1 MASARETPDCGV
13 VAVSDS
19 GSFRGSAPGRRDSK
33 AEAWAEGRR
42 LYLDNLKVVLIA
54 AIIALHGVL
63 SYVGSDRLWSYAD
76 VQEVTLNPAIEAA
89 VIVVAGPFA
98 LLMIPLLFLVAGLLT
113 PGSLERKGVGR
124 FARDRLLRLG
134 VPFFVFVLMLQPMLM
149 YALYHPF
156 GAAPGSYWEEFLSD
170 EGELDAGPLWF
181 VGVLLIFS
189 LPYAGW
195 VRWRP
200 PYLGRHETGE
210 ITARHLAL
218 LAAAVALLSFLVRV
232 VYSFGSESGFWD
244 LNLWEWP
251 ACFALF
257 MLGIAASAR
266 GWLDAVPDQLRRLS
280 RATTLV
286 TVVVLA
292 GFVGIASA
300 LGVEEHL
307 WGGWH
312 WAALVFAALESVLA
326 VFGPVWLLGVAQRYL
341 GRRIRWAG
349 PAISRSAYAA
359 FMLQGFVLI
368 GLAVALRPL
377 PVPAEVKALV
387 LATGGVAGSF
397 ALAWL
402 VIRRVPYVGRIL

>member
-1 MASARETPDCGV
+1 M
-13 VAVSDS
+13 AVSDS
-19 GSFRGSAPGRRDSK
+19 DAVRGSAPGRRGST

-54 AIIALHGVL
+54 AIIAIHGVL
-63 SYVGSDRLWSYAD
+63 SYVGSDQLWSYAD
-76 VQEVTLNPAIEAA
+76 VQEVTLSPAIEAA
-89 VIVVAGPFA
+89 VFVVGGPFA
-98 LLMIPLLFLVAGLLT
+98 LFMIPLLFLVAGLLT

-124 FARDRLLRLG
+124 FASDRLLRLG
-134 VPFFVFVLMLQPMLM
+134 VPFLVFVLMLQPLLM
-149 YALYHPF
+149 YALYHPL
-156 GAAPGSYWEEFLSD
+156 GAAPGSYFDEFLSE

-189 LPYAGW
+189 LTYAGW
-195 VRWRP
+195 VRVRP
-200 PYLGRHETGE
+200 PYLVRHGSGE
-210 ITARHLAL
+210 LTARHLVL
-218 LAAAVALLSFLVRV
+218 LAAVVAPLSFLVRV
-232 VYSFGSESGFWD
+232 VYPFGSESGFWD

-257 MLGIAASAR
+257 MLGIAASTR
-266 GWLDAVPDQLRRLS
+266 GWLGAVPDRLRRLS

-292 GFVGIASA
+292 GFLGIAGA

-312 WAALVFAALESVLA
+312 WPALVFAALESVLA

-349 PAISRSAYAA
+349 PGVSRSAYAA

-387 LATGGVAGSF
+387 VATGGVAGSF